1 MAYTAIHA
9 FSLGGGYGNRLDLTT
24 NQNEMKTTQKQRL
37 KKHLDSGQ
45 SINRLSALLDLGIF
59 ELASRIG
66 ELEKDTYPIDK
77 DRTTITNRFGEK
89 VSVMVYSKKTN
100 DAN

>member
-1 MAYTAIHA
+1 
-9 FSLGGGYGNRLDLTT
+9 
-24 NQNEMKTTQKQRL
+24 MKTTQKQRL
-37 KKHLDSGQ
+37 QNHLDSGQ

-59 ELASRIG
+59 ELSARIVS
-66 ELEKDTYPIDK
+66 LEKDGYPIHK

-89 VSVMVYSKKTN
+89 VSVMVYSKKIS

>member
-1 MAYTAIHA
+1 MAYTDIDA
-9 FSLGGGYGNRLDLTT
+9 FSLGGGCADRLGLTT
-24 NQNEMKTTQKQRL
+24 NQKQMKTTQKKRL
-37 KKHLDSGQ
+37 QNHLDSGQ

-66 ELEKDTYPIDK
+66 ELEKDLYPIHK

-89 VSVMVYSKKTN
+89 VSVMIYSKKTN
-100 DAN
+100 DAD

>member
-1 MAYTAIHA
+1 
-9 FSLGGGYGNRLDLTT
+9 
-24 NQNEMKTTQKQRL
+24 MKTTQKQRL
-37 KKHLDSGQ
+37 QNHLDSGQ

-59 ELASRIG
+59 ELPARIV
-66 ELEKDTYPIDK
+66 ELNKDGYPIHK

-89 VSVMVYSKKTN
+89 VSVMVYSKKIS